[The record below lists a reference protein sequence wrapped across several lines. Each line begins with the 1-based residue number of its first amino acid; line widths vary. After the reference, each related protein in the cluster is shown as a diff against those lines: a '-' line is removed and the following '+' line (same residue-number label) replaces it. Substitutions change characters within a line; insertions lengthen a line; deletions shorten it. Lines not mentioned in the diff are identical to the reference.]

1 MPLIVLIGD
10 SIRMGYQRFVQEE
23 LCDEAEVWCPTQNG
37 GTSSNVLAHLQECS
51 LRSPTPSA
59 YGVISR
65 NPDVVH
71 LNCGL
76 HDIKREFDAENNN
89 VPIQEYR
96 KNVEQILRTIKENIQ
111 ANVIWAMTTPVNEEW
126 HHERKGF
133 DRFESDVDAYNREAI
148 QIAEKVGVRI
158 NNLYEVIMKSERDK
172 LLTKDGVHFTEEGSE
187 LLGRAV
193 AEAVRSC
200 LPAG

>member
-1 MPLIVLIGD
+1 MHQEEIMPLIVLIGD
-10 SIRMGYQRFVQEE
+10 SIRMGYQQFVQEE
-23 LCDEAEVWCPTQNG
+23 LRNEAEVWCPTQNG
-37 GTSSNVLAHLQECS
+37 GTSSNVLAHLQEW
-51 LRSPTPSA
+51 
-59 YGVISR
+59 VISR

-76 HDIKREFDAENNN
+76 HDIKREFGAENNN

-96 KNVEQILRTIKENIQ
+96 ENIEQILRTIKENTQ
-111 ANVIWAMTTPVNEEW
+111 AKVIWAMTTPVNEKW

-172 LLTKDGVHFTEEGSE
+172 LLTKDGVHFTEEGSA

-200 LPAG
+200 L